1 MASWVSVLLALAAI
15 VALSTPVRTRAEDA
29 TTEEARLAAI
39 LRQLDSLDRIAQQGE
54 GGEQAAGQR
63 NRYHFDYR
71 RLREDIARIR
81 AGIQGYLSPVRAQ
94 PRDPQPLNGQYRIDA
109 EDQP

>member
-1 MASWVSVLLALAAI
+1 MGIRAALRRRPSKDIVYAPAQVERKGFEYSIPDTGIGEYDQGIGSPAFACIGSLLLWIVVFPWYLAI
-15 VALSTPVRTRAEDA
+15 RS
-29 TTEEARLAAI
+29 
-39 LRQLDSLDRIAQQGE
+39 
-54 GGEQAAGQR
+54 
-63 NRYHFDYR
+63 
-71 RLREDIARIR
+71 RIR